1 MGHLFFSTP
10 SPPPCTPINA
20 PTDNS
25 ASTYFGAFPANH
37 AAQFSSYIAPLLDW
51 VPAAR
56 AQAQA
61 QASAAHVSCPATALH
76 FACHLAPWGFQSD
89 DQTIYMHWNLNFALL
104 PVISQWEYTQDLEA
118 ARAALPLLEGATA
131 WWACFLARNA
141 STGLL
146 HDANPFN
153 PDAQHEGQLVSDPQ
167 IGLTL
172 LLRGAS
178 AHIDI
183 ARALGLPPPQGARG
197 IVQSLTPFNTAV
209 VGVTPGG
216 VTRNYSSLPNWR
228 LQNDEHMGTARSPAD
243 CAHQCDGA
251 EDCECY
257 TFCASPAT
265 PGCPDGP
272 SCWFYPPAQAG
283 TGHAGPGFTSGCALS
298 PPPPQEN
305 VTVWTSFAGA
315 TPSQSDTFAFYPT
328 YPSEALGGL
337 LPLSPLDRL
346 TSQSSSSV
354 YTGSWVSDRR
364 PLDVFVAAVLGLTGS
379 SARAANALTLDEIL
393 SGLNAYLAAYLGS
406 NQLAYAPGGGV
417 ENAGVS
423 RAVSEM
429 LLGSGLLVAA
439 GEGGAGGGAS
449 LPAAWYARLFPA
461 WPANASARFAGLL
474 AKGGCEYSAELEGGV
489 VGSPVGVRAAYARS
503 GAAAVNCSLAS
514 PWGQDS
520 SIAVACAGQSV
531 PVAWLQVSE
540 GHALSFLA
548 PAGVSCSVS
557 RGA

>member
-1 MGHLFFSTP
+1 MP
-10 SPPPCTPINA
+10 SRSAPPS
-20 PTDNS
+20 DVLRV
-25 ASTYFGAFPANH
+25 
-37 AAQFSSYIAPLLDW
+37 APLK
-51 VPAAR
+51 
-56 AQAQA
+56 
-61 QASAAHVSCPATALH
+61 
-76 FACHLAPWGFQSD
+76 FAC
-89 DQTIYMHWNLNFALL
+89 
-104 PVISQWEYTQDLEA
+104 
-118 ARAALPLLEGATA
+118 R
-131 WWACFLARNA
+131 
-141 STGLL
+141 
-146 HDANPFN
+146 
-153 PDAQHEGQLVSDPQ
+153 
-167 IGLTL
+167 
-172 LLRGAS
+172 
-178 AHIDI
+178 
-183 ARALGLPPPQGARG
+183 
-197 IVQSLTPFNTAV
+197 
-209 VGVTPGG
+209 
-216 VTRNYSSLPNWR
+216 
-228 LQNDEHMGTARSPAD
+228 
-243 CAHQCDGA
+243 
-251 EDCECY
+251 
-257 TFCASPAT
+257 
-265 PGCPDGP
+265 
-272 SCWFYPPAQAG
+272 
-283 TGHAGPGFTSGCALS
+283 
-298 PPPPQEN
+298 
-305 VTVWTSFAGA
+305 
-315 TPSQSDTFAFYPT
+315 
-328 YPSEALGGL
+328 
-337 LPLSPLDRL
+337 PLDRL

-354 YTGSWVSDRR
+354 YTASGSLSCQWVSDRR